1 MAKVLTA
8 DEIAAGLTELAE
20 WEGGPG
26 GIRRRVQA
34 DSFLAGIA
42 LVDAV
47 AQAAEAA
54 DHHPD
59 IDIRWRTVIF
69 TLITHSAGGVTDK
82 DLDMARTVE
91 RLITSG

>member
-1 MAKVLTA
+1 MATTLT
-8 DEIAAGLTELAE
+8 DEEVASALVELPE
-20 WEGGPG
+20 WSGDAK

-34 DSFLAGIA
+34 ESFLAGIA

-59 IDIRWRTVIF
+59 IDIRWRTVTF
-69 TLITHSAGGVTDK
+69 ALVTHSAGGVTQR
-82 DLDMARTVE
+82 DLDMARTVD
-91 RLITSG
+91 RLIKG

>member
-1 MAKVLTA
+1 MAKLLTA
-8 DEIAAGLTELAE
+8 DEVKSGLAELPE

-34 DSFLAGIA
+34 DSFLGGIA

-47 AQAAEAA
+47 ARAAEEA

-82 DLDMARTVE
+82 DLDLARTVE
-91 RLITSG
+91 RLITAG

>member
-8 DEIAAGLTELAE
+8 DEVQAALTELPE
-20 WEGGPG
+20 WEGGAG

-82 DLDMARTVE
+82 DFDMARTVE
-91 RLITSG
+91 RLITAG